1 MPHNKLTKSQREL
14 FCNLKAFLYTKAK
27 NFTPIQDVKD
37 MALILDTQD
46 KILKCHNIEQL
57 KQLCHILY
65 NQGIKHTIMMQGLFL
80 FFNYFKD
87 NLKLRSFRMLSEE
100 QVINFLFELA
110 QNRKP
115 SSMAKYVMYL
125 RQFFDYLDRKK
136 HYNFDFALK
145 NLAFAKTKESLP
157 RHLNY
162 KDLKSFL
169 KTLLDYKPTT
179 SFEKRNKCVL
189 LIVILGGLRKCEV
202 LNIELKHIQVEE
214 QNYSI
219 LIQGKGRKE
228 RKAYIKKSLLE
239 PSLNAWLSDDYRL
252 KYFNGAYLFKK
263 DKQKSQNSLTLYNF
277 IPLIFKL
284 AQIKHYKQYGTG
296 LHLFRHSFATLIYQE
311 TQDLVLTSRALGHS
325 SLLSTK
331 IYVHTTQEHNKKVAL
346 VFDSLIENKK

>member
-1 MPHNKLTKSQREL
+1 
-14 FCNLKAFLYTKAK
+14 
-27 NFTPIQDVKD
+27 
-37 MALILDTQD
+37 
-46 KILKCHNIEQL
+46 
-57 KQLCHILY
+57 
-65 NQGIKHTIMMQGLFL
+65 
-80 FFNYFKD
+80 
-87 NLKLRSFRMLSEE
+87 
-100 QVINFLFELA
+100 
-110 QNRKP
+110 
-115 SSMAKYVMYL
+115 MAKYVMYL
-125 RQFFDYLDRKK
+125 RQFFDYLDRKRR
-136 HYNFDFALK
+136 YSFDFTLK

-169 KTLLDYKPTT
+169 KTLLDYKPAT
-179 SFEKRNKCVL
+179 SFEKRNKCIL
-189 LIVILGGLRKCEV
+189 LIVILWGLRKCEV

-239 PSLNAWLSDDYRL
+239 PSLNAWLSDEYRL

-263 DKQKSQNSLTLYNF
+263 DKQKAQNSLTLYNF

-331 IYVHTTQEHNKKVAL
+331 IYIHTTQEHNKKVAL